1 MLGHLKF
8 ALHNIF
14 LLVVAAGALTL
25 LINLFSWALGLPGHG
40 YQDYAGAG
48 YQGYQAPGSGYP
60 GYPGYMSGE
69 KSYPAPGPH
78 QLLSLLSPEALT
90 ELVERI
96 KTGGGL
102 GGVSRMGAGGSC
114 QLGPNQFLC

>member
-40 YQDYAGAG
+40 YQDYAG
-48 YQGYQAPGSGYP
+48 YQGYQAPG
-60 GYPGYMSGE
+60 E
-69 KSYPAPGPH
+69 T
-78 QLLSLLSPEALT
+78 LT
-90 ELVERI
+90 EYRDEI
-96 KTGGGL
+96 KL
-102 GGVSRMGAGGSC
+102 
-114 QLGPNQFLC
+114 

>member
-1 MLGHLKF
+1 MRDDPSTGLIQITGSAGVDRMLSHLKY

-48 YQGYQAPGSGYP
+48 YYGYQAPGES
-60 GYPGYMSGE
+60 
-69 KSYPAPGPH
+69 
-78 QLLSLLSPEALT
+78 LSLLS
-90 ELVERI
+90 I
-96 KTGGGL
+96 
-102 GGVSRMGAGGSC
+102 GAEV
-114 QLGPNQFLC
+114 